1 MIEFTKMEGLGNDYI
16 YIDCISNEL
25 NVNNISEL
33 AKFVSNRHFGIG
45 FDTKILFTI
54 YKLLI

>member
-33 AKFVSNRHFGIG
+33 AKFVSNRHLGIG
-45 FDTKILFTI
+45 SDG
-54 YKLLI
+54 LI